1 MNLEKASMKRGQ
13 AEKFKDAEDKLTS
26 NRQDLG
32 LTATDVKAGVDDR
45 WARLHDGRF
54 LGGAECSATTLWLTA

>member
-1 MNLEKASMKRGQ
+1 MKRGQ

-32 LTATDVKAGVDDR
+32 LTATDEKAGIDDR
-45 WARLHDGRF
+45 WARLHDGRPGQSRMF
-54 LGGAECSATTLWLTA
+54 SHHVVAHRQGED